1 MPKKTTADQAIH
13 IAVEKL
19 KQERLRLS
27 KELARV
33 DDALSALGGL
43 GSSPS
48 TSTSNTRGT
57 GRKRSKRKVSAIA
70 RKRMAEAARAR
81 WAAYRKE
88 KGKEA
93 KKAL

>member
-1 MPKKTTADQAIH
+1 MKKTTTTNKAIQT
-13 IAVEKL
+13 AVEKL
-19 KQERLRLS
+19 KQEHLRLS

-33 DDALSALGGL
+33 NEALAALGGL
-43 GSSPS
+43 RASQGVSAAGVKSV
-48 TSTSNTRGT
+48 

-88 KGKEA
+88 KAKEN
-93 KKAL
+93 K

>member
-1 MPKKTTADQAIH
+1 MRKKTTTNLAIH
-13 IAVEKL
+13 TAVEKL

-33 DDALSALGGL
+33 DDALAALSGL
-43 GSSPS
+43 GASAS
-48 TSTSNTRGT
+48 TSTATTRG
-57 GRKRSKRKVSAIA
+57 GARKRPKRKVSSVA

-88 KGKEA
+88 KSKES
-93 KKAL
+93 K